1 MSVIILGDLFQFPEG
16 AAATNRVYT
25 YAKGFMES
33 NVNVHVIC
41 FGNDYVEESQGIA
54 DGIHYYYP
62 FGQRERSPS
71 FAVRQWKKFGKLTNT
86 YKLIREINRK
96 DKVDVI
102 ISYSNLL
109 STNAY
114 AFFLAKRF
122 NAKLIAEINEYPMR
136 YFRGSPLKKTQG
148 ALKCRLE
155 AAMSDG
161 IVCISPFLVNF
172 YRQKGVK
179 ESKLFLLPSTVIA
192 SRFQKTGEKP
202 VAQPYIGYFGGLS
215 FERDNVDLLI
225 KAFAEVSDRH
235 PQVRLV
241 VGGIGSD
248 QDREKIRQ
256 LIGEFNIGNR
266 VTLLSLLPRQEITK
280 YITHANLL
288 VMVRRKDVLSQAS
301 FPSKLS
307 EFLATANP
315 VVAVKVGD
323 VSAFLTDNENAFLVE
338 PEDTKAMADKL
349 DFVLTNYEHAQRV
362 GQKGHELTTSVFS
375 YNYQVKRLM
384 GFIKSLNN

>member
-25 YAKGFMES
+25 YARGFAES

-41 FGNDYVEESQGIA
+41 FGNDYVEKSQGIA
-54 DGIHYYYP
+54 DGIPYYYP
-62 FGQRERSPS
+62 FKQRERSPS
-71 FAVRQWKKFGKLTNT
+71 FAVRQWKKIRKLTNT
-86 YKLIREINRK
+86 YKLVQEINRK

-102 ISYSNLL
+102 ISYSNLF

-114 AFFLAKRF
+114 AWFLAKRF
-122 NAKLIAEINEYPMR
+122 KAKLIAEINEYPMR
-136 YFRGSPLKKTQG
+136 YFRSSPFKKMQG

-172 YRQKGVK
+172 YRQKGIRDR
-179 ESKLFLLPSTVIA
+179 KLFLLPSTVIA

-225 KAFAEVSDRH
+225 KAFAAVSNRH

-248 QDREKIRQ
+248 GDRAKIRQ
-256 LIGEFNIGNR
+256 LIKELNIDEQA
-266 VTLLSLLPRQEITK
+266 TLLNLLPRQEITK

-315 VVAVKVGD
+315 VVAVKVGE
-323 VSAFLTDNENAFLVE
+323 VPSYLTDNENAFLVE
-338 PEDTKAMADKL
+338 PEDMTALADKL

-375 YNYQVKRLM
+375 YHYQVQRLM
-384 GFIKSLNN
+384 GFIESLHN